1 MGMVSAAIRSALKVG
16 AGVAAGAVAFGATAT
31 TEDKSGALLQDIV
44 DRVKRIERQLG
55 VKTGG
60 AKEEKY
66 GAGFPYFP
74 KGCTSLL
81 SKHLTVDVY
90 EQLKDKI
97 TPNGFTLE
105 RAIQSGVDNPD
116 SGVGLYAGDEE
127 CYSVFGPLFDAVIED
142 YHGGYK
148 PSDKHVSD
156 LDAAK
161 LKGTVD
167 PEGKYVLSTH
177 IRVGRNIRG
186 LAPGCSR
193 AQRREVESLVTKGLA
208 NLKGDLAG
216 KYFPLNGMSEA
227 DRKQLVADHFLFKK
241 GDRFLESAGANRDWP
256 EGRGIFHNN
265 EKTFL
270 VWVNEE
276 DQMRIISMQSGGDAK
291 QVFER
296 LVRGISAI
304 EEQVKA
310 AGREFAHND
319 HLGYIHSCPPNC
331 GTGMRAS
338 VHVQLPK
345 VGAHPNFKKWCAKLR
360 LQPRGIH
367 GEHSESD
374 GGVYDLSNK
383 ERLGKSEVQLVQTM
397 IDGVNTLIAAEKAL
411 AEGKPLP
418 SELQ

>member
-161 LKGTVD
+161 LKGNV
-167 PEGKYVLSTH
+167 
-177 IRVGRNIRG
+177 
-186 LAPGCSR
+186 
-193 AQRREVESLVTKGLA
+193 
-208 NLKGDLAG
+208 AG

-241 GDRFLESAGANRDWP
+241 G
-256 EGRGIFHNN
+256 
-265 EKTFL
+265 
-270 VWVNEE
+270 
-276 DQMRIISMQSGGDAK
+276 
-291 QVFER
+291 
-296 LVRGISAI
+296 
-304 EEQVKA
+304 
-310 AGREFAHND
+310 
-319 HLGYIHSCPPNC
+319 
-331 GTGMRAS
+331 
-338 VHVQLPK
+338 
-345 VGAHPNFKKWCAKLR
+345 
-360 LQPRGIH
+360 
-367 GEHSESD
+367 
-374 GGVYDLSNK
+374 
-383 ERLGKSEVQLVQTM
+383 
-397 IDGVNTLIAAEKAL
+397 
-411 AEGKPLP
+411 
-418 SELQ
+418 